1 MEEVWKREQA
11 AAKEDQKLAD
21 LRKQIAEE
29 RAREEL
35 HSMAEAAGVQVRQD
49 RLDWMYQGG
58 VMARQEADQRAAA
71 QEPQPEPS
79 TSTEARALPSFYTN
93 DTPASANEMWQ
104 RLHTDPLFAMKQQEL
119 VMRRQIL
126 ANPVQMEAIKAKVKD
141 LRPDK
146 KAKKKDK
153 KRERERERERSPPG
167 GRGDEADRRDRRSR
181 SRERE
186 GRGRDEAARGDR
198 RSRSREREGRRR
210 DEAGWRDRRS
220 RSRSREG
227 RRRDARA
234 DDDRRGAERDS
245 PRSHRARRASP
256 DRRRSRHE
264 SRSPVRDRS
273 RRDNPDRRQARE
285 ASSRSPARDSR
296 REKDEHRR
304 RSPEAERRDRS
315 SGVIDAAS
323 AQGQGVS
330 YGLSYAHHTA
340 DAAARRWAR
349 GRAVCGT
356 DTCAC

>member
-153 KRERERERERSPPG
+153 KRERERERERERSPP
-167 GRGDEADRRDRRSR
+167 
-181 SRERE
+181 
-186 GRGRDEAARGDR
+186 
-198 RSRSREREGRRR
+198 
-210 DEAGWRDRRS
+210 
-220 RSRSREG
+220 
-227 RRRDARA
+227 
-234 DDDRRGAERDS
+234 
-245 PRSHRARRASP
+245 
-256 DRRRSRHE
+256 
-264 SRSPVRDRS
+264 
-273 RRDNPDRRQARE
+273 
-285 ASSRSPARDSR
+285 
-296 REKDEHRR
+296 
-304 RSPEAERRDRS
+304 
-315 SGVIDAAS
+315 
-323 AQGQGVS
+323 GVS

-340 DAAARRWAR
+340 DAAARS
-349 GRAVCGT
+349 GRAEQTRRHLEEAARRQEEERRAAEAQARQKRVQYKAGRLT
-356 DTCAC
+356 DEERAAKLAAMWPREEREESTVAARTADSAAAFLEAAQRETLAATVAKGMSLEEAVNRRKHFQQRGAAASGAGFRR

>member
-153 KRERERERERSPPG
+153 KREREREREQERSPPG
-167 GRGDEADRRDRRSR
+167 RRHEEADRRV
-181 SRERE
+181 
-186 GRGRDEAARGDR
+186 R

-210 DEAGWRDRRS
+210 DEAERRDRRS

-273 RRDNPDRRQARE
+273 RHDSPDRRRARE
-285 ASSRSPARDSR
+285 ASPSPTRDSR
-296 REKDEHRR
+296 RERDEHRR
-304 RSPEAERRDRS
+304 RSPAAERRDRS

-349 GRAVCGT
+349 GQTMCGT
-356 DTCAC
+356 DACAQ